1 MNRVAALEQVYREWK
16 DGNYRAGFELYDEDM
31 VLQVHNPIPD
41 AGIYDGI
48 AGMQRYMRRFLET
61 WDEYEIRADEIEAE
75 GDSVIVNV
83 HHAGS
88 ASGAAVE
95 MNYFQVWTFQGDRVV
110 RVDIGADREIT
121 PRASR

>member
-1 MNRVAALEQVYREWK
+1 MNRVATLEQVYREWK

-95 MNYFQVWTFQGDRVV
+95 MNYFQIWTFEGDRVV

>member
-1 MNRVAALEQVYREWK
+1 MNRVATLEQVYREWK

-41 AGIYDGI
+41 AGIYEGL
-48 AGMQRYMRRFLET
+48 AGLQRYMRYFLET

-95 MNYFQVWTFQGDRVV
+95 MNYFQIWTFESDRVV

>member
-1 MNRVAALEQVYREWK
+1 MNRVATLEQVYREWK
-16 DGNYRAGFELYDEDM
+16 DGNYRAGLELYDEDM
-31 VLQVHNPIPD
+31 LLQVHNPIPD
-41 AGIYDGI
+41 AGIYEGL
-48 AGMQRYMRRFLET
+48 AGLQRYMRRFLET

-95 MNYFQVWTFQGDRVV
+95 MNYFQIWTFEGDRVV